1 MEIILLEDVK
11 KVGKKGDLVKVSEG
25 YARNFILP
33 KKLGTVATNAAKN
46 EIKLK
51 ARADKKKM
59 ENELL
64 DAKKLGEE
72 LKQKAI
78 ELSVKSGDGGRLFGS
93 VTSKE
98 IAKAIQEQLNIK
110 IDKKKIQLSDPIKTL
125 GNHTLTIKIHP
136 KVTGEITV
144 KVIAG
149 K

>member
-11 KVGKKGDLVKVSEG
+11 KVGKKGDLVTLSEG

-33 KKLGTVATNAAKN
+33 KKLGTIATNAAKN

-51 ARADKKKM
+51 AKSDEKKI
-59 ENELL
+59 ENQLQE
-64 DAKKLGEE
+64 AKKLGEE
-72 LKQKAI
+72 LKQKGI
-78 ELSVKSGDGGRLFGS
+78 ELKVKSGDGGRLFGS

-98 IAKAIQEQLNIK
+98 IAKAIGEQLNIK

-125 GNHTLTIKIHP
+125 GNHTLAIKIHP

-144 KVIAG
+144 KVVG

>member
-11 KVGKKGDLVKVSEG
+11 KVGKKGDLVNLSEG

-51 ARADKKKM
+51 AKADKKKI
-59 ENELL
+59 ENELQE
-64 DAKKLGEE
+64 AKKLGEE
-72 LKQKAI
+72 LKQKGI

-98 IAKAIQEQLNIK
+98 IAKAIGEQLNIK

-125 GNHTLTIKIHP
+125 GNHTLSIKLHP

-144 KVIAG
+144 KVVG